1 MLYRSKKK
9 MAERLTEK
17 SIRYAMNQLEKGKK
31 VSVVAAE
38 LKVTPR
44 HIRMLRAEFK
54 ETGSVHVPCLPGRPT
69 LQPPSQEEVQLVLDA
84 HQLEKVGVLHTAIS
98 LRRAG
103 HNISYRQ
110 IYRIMKENG
119 LVVPSEAKS
128 RKRKWVRYERK
139 HSNSMW
145 HTDWHVMKDPRMKR
159 LHLITFLDDAS
170 RCVTGAGL
178 FTQATSENAVVVL
191 QQATGQFGTP
201 ATILSDN
208 VYCFVGVRRGNPK
221 GSWKPTAFEEALL
234 GRGIELINSRPYHPQ
249 TNGNLDRFHRTI
261 EEEIGHYESLPE
273 YIEYYNERR
282 LHFSLD
288 IANYETPLK
297 AFSTKKATEETKAK
311 DPN

>member
-1 MLYRSKKK
+1 
-9 MAERLTEK
+9 MAKRLTAK
-17 SIRYAMNQLEKGKK
+17 AIRYAMNQLEKGR
-31 VSVVAAE
+31 SASEVAAE
-38 LKVTPR
+38 LGVTPR
-44 HIRMLRAEFK
+44 HIRRLRTEFR
-54 ETGSVHVPCLPGRPT
+54 ETGSAHIPRSPGRPA
-69 LQPPSQEEVQLVLDA
+69 LPPPSQNEVQLVLDA
-84 HQLEKVGVLHTAIS
+84 YKLEEVGVLRTAIS

-103 HNISYRQ
+103 HDISYQRV
-110 IYRIMKENG
+110 YRIMKENG

-145 HTDWHVMKDPRMKR
+145 HTDWHAMKDPRMKG

-178 FTQATSENAVVVL
+178 FSQTTSENAVIVL
-191 QQATGQFGTP
+191 RQAIRQFGTP

-208 VYCFVGVRRGNPK
+208 GSCFVGVRRGNPK
-221 GSWKPTAFEEALL
+221 GSWKPTAFEEELL

-249 TNGNLDRFHRTI
+249 TNGKLERFHRTI
-261 EEEIGHYESLPE
+261 EEEIGHYESLLE

-288 IANYETPLK
+288 ISNYETPLK
-297 AFSTKKATEETKAK
+297 AFSAKKATKEVRTK
-311 DPN
+311 DPNWMETESND